1 MGESR
6 NRSGT
11 AGMSRRRFLGAA
23 SAGVGALGLAQRT
36 AIAEVMLGGTSGL
49 TVADI
54 QGWGEVPGVVDIGDN
69 ENPYGPS
76 PMAVRAVADRLMD
89 VNRYDFGS
97 PRDLGNAIGVYHG
110 LPEPE
115 PVTFRFAPSN
125 YPVHVEAGSSF
136 ILQVVADRFGI
147 RNGRGEII
155 EADPA
160 YGGVS
165 RFIEGYQ
172 KRFGGR
178 VSVRRV
184 PTTADFKHDLD
195 AMRDAVTN
203 RTTLIVI
210 TNPNNPTGT
219 IVPQAELERFVESLP
234 RRVTVLIDE
243 AYIDFVREEEYGDSV
258 ALTQRYP
265 NVIVSR
271 TFSKIYGLAGLRIGY
286 AIADKEVVD
295 ELRFFGNAGG
305 IGSINA
311 SAAIAALD
319 DRAFVRRV
327 RRMTNQVKDFFYAEL
342 DRLGLDYVPSHSSFV
357 LVNAGQDG
365 AALARRLADRNI
377 MISRLG
383 MDGNERMT
391 NYVRFSMGTPEEL
404 QVTVDALE
412 EELTA

>member
-1 MGESR
+1 MSASR
-6 NRSGT
+6 IGSAS
-11 AGMSRRRFLGAA
+11 AGISRRRFLHAGAA
-23 SAGVGALGLAQRT
+23 AAGALTLAERT
-36 AIAEVMLGGTSGL
+36 AIAEVMVGGTSGL
-49 TVADI
+49 TVEDI
-54 QGWGEVPGVVDIGDN
+54 RGWGETPGVVDIGDN

-76 PMAVRAVADRLMD
+76 PMAVRAVADRLLD

-97 PRDLGNAIGVYHG
+97 PRDLANAIGAYHG

-115 PVTFRFAPSN
+115 PVTNRFAPSN

-136 ILQVVADRFGI
+136 ILNVVANRFGI

-155 EADPA
+155 EAEPA
-160 YGGVS
+160 YGGIT
-165 RFIEGYQ
+165 RFVDEYQ
-172 KRFGGR
+172 RRFGGR
-178 VSVRRV
+178 VSVKRV
-184 PTTADFKHDLD
+184 PTTASFQHDLD
-195 AMRDAVTN
+195 AMRDAVSN
-203 RTTLIVI
+203 RTTLVVI

-219 IVPQAELERFVESLP
+219 IVPQAALESFVQSLP
-234 RRVTVLIDE
+234 SRVMVLIDE
-243 AYIDFVREEEYGDSV
+243 AYIDFVREEEYGNSI
-258 ALTQRYP
+258 ALAQQYE

-286 AIADKEVVD
+286 AIASRALVD
-295 ELRFFGNAGG
+295 ELRFFGNSYG
-305 IGSINA
+305 IGSVNA

-319 DRAFVRRV
+319 DRAFVRHV
-327 RRMTNQVKDFFYAEL
+327 LRMTNQVKDFFYAEL

-365 AALARRLADRNI
+365 AALAQRMAERNI
-377 MISRLG
+377 LLSRLG
-383 MDGNERMT
+383 MDGNARMT